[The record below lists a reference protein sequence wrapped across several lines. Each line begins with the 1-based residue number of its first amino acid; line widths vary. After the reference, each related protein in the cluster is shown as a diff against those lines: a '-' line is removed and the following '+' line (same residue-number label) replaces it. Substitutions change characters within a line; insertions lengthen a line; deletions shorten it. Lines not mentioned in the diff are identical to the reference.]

1 MPAELTTILETVLEQ
16 VQALD
21 LAGIPRANVV
31 LCQSAAVEIARLP
44 ASRMPAVVVSPFGA
58 ETITAQSNLRD
69 DIEYPVLVAI
79 VASLKIDAEQPTDK
93 QRLYLDQRLT
103 WRETVRKAFSN
114 QRLDATRGYTMA
126 LQPLAIVDQAAFN
139 RDLFVSGFVLK
150 IRNREGRT

>member
-21 LAGIPRANVV
+21 LAGVPRANIVV
-31 LCQSAAVEIARLP
+31 CHSAAVEIARLP
-44 ASRMPAVVVSPFGA
+44 AARMPAVVIAPFGA
-58 ETITAQSNLRD
+58 ETIAAASNVHD

-79 VASLKIDAEQPTDK
+79 VASLKIDAEEPTDK
-93 QRLYLDQRLT
+93 QRLNLDQRLM

-114 QRLDATRGYTMA
+114 QRLDSSRGFTMS
-126 LQPLAIVDQAAFN
+126 LQPLAIVDAAAFN